1 MKSKIIIFISL
12 ITYILSDVSI
22 LSVETGACKDKKYTF
37 VIKANSNANLA
48 AGSAT
53 VTLASPESTT
63 PTCTFEAVSTTS
75 SGGSGGSS
83 ADSGS
88 TTGGGGNTSGGGSA
102 DGGNTS
108 GGGSS
113 ADGGNT
119 SGGGSADGGNTSGG
133 GSSADGGNTSG
144 GGSSA
149 DGGNTSGGGSSADGG
164 RRLDTGDFDITC
176 VITSKLDNADIKVQS
191 VAITSVTVS
200 AATGV
205 TYPLSINEKATCE
218 GTPSS
223 DTTTTNSGK
232 FNQISGFLV
241 LLILT
246 LF

>member
-12 ITYILSDVSI
+12 IAYILSDVSI
-22 LSVETGACKDKKYTF
+22 LSVATGACKDKKYTF
-37 VIKANSNANLA
+37 VIKANSNADLA

-53 VTLASPESTT
+53 VKLASPESTT

-75 SGGSGGSS
+75 SGGSDPSFGGSDPS
-83 ADSGS
+83 SGGSDPDPTSDGSDPDPSSGGSDPSSGGSDPDPTSDDNDSSSSSSETDPTSDDDTSSGS
-88 TTGGGGNTSGGGSA
+88 SDT
-102 DGGNTS
+102 DR
-108 GGGSS
+108 
-113 ADGGNT
+113 
-119 SGGGSADGGNTSGG
+119 
-133 GSSADGGNTSG
+133 
-144 GGSSA
+144 
-149 DGGNTSGGGSSADGG
+149 

-218 GTPSS
+218 GTASS
-223 DTTTTNSGK
+223 DSSTPDGDK
-232 FNQISGFLV
+232 FIQISGFLF

-246 LF
+246 AF

>member
-12 ITYILSDVSI
+12 IAYILSDVSI
-22 LSVETGACKDKKYTF
+22 LSVATGACKDKKYTF
-37 VIKANSNANLA
+37 VIKANSNADLA

-53 VTLASPESTT
+53 VKLASPESTT

-75 SGGSGGSS
+75 SGGGSS
-83 ADSGS
+83 SGDSG
-88 TTGGGGNTSGGGSA
+88 T
-102 DGGNTS
+102 

-113 ADGGNT
+113 
-119 SGGGSADGGNTSGG
+119 SGDSGTGG
-133 GSSADGGNTSG
+133 GSSSGDSDTG
-144 GGSSA
+144 GGSSSG
-149 DGGNTSGGGSSADGG
+149 DSDTGGGSSSGDSDTGGGSSSGDSGTGGGSSSGDSGTGG
-164 RRLDTGDFDITC
+164 RRLATGDFDITC

-218 GTPSS
+218 GTASS
-223 DTTTTNSGK
+223 DSSTPDGDK
-232 FNQISGFLV
+232 FIQISGFLF

-246 LF
+246 VF

>member
-12 ITYILSDVSI
+12 IAYILSDVSI
-22 LSVETGACKDKKYTF
+22 LSVATGACKDKKYTF
-37 VIKANSNANLA
+37 VIKANSNADLA

-53 VTLASPESTT
+53 VKLASPESTT

-75 SGGSGGSS
+75 SGGGSS
-83 ADSGS
+83 SGDSG
-88 TTGGGGNTSGGGSA
+88 T
-102 DGGNTS
+102 

-113 ADGGNT
+113 
-119 SGGGSADGGNTSGG
+119 SGDSGTGG
-133 GSSADGGNTSG
+133 GSSSGDSDTG
-144 GGSSA
+144 GGSSSG
-149 DGGNTSGGGSSADGG
+149 DSGTGGGSSSGDSDTGG
-164 RRLDTGDFDITC
+164 RRLATGDFDITC

-218 GTPSS
+218 GTASS
-223 DTTTTNSGK
+223 DSSTPDGDK
-232 FNQISGFLV
+232 FIQISGFLF

-246 LF
+246 VF

>member
-22 LSVETGACKDKKYTF
+22 LSVATGACKDKKYTF

-75 SGGSGGSS
+75 SGGSDPSSGGSDPS
-83 ADSGS
+83 
-88 TTGGGGNTSGGGSA
+88 SGGS
-102 DGGNTS
+102 DPDPSS
-108 GGGSS
+108 GGTDPDAS
-113 ADGGNT
+113 
-119 SGGGSADGGNTSGG
+119 SGGR
-133 GSSADGGNTSG
+133 
-144 GGSSA
+144 
-149 DGGNTSGGGSSADGG
+149 

-223 DTTTTNSGK
+223 ETTPTNNGK
-232 FNQISGFLV
+232 FIQISGFLF

>member
-22 LSVETGACKDKKYTF
+22 LSVATGACKDKKYTF

-75 SGGSGGSS
+75 SGGSDPSSGGSDPS
-83 ADSGS
+83 SGGSDPDPTSDGSDPDPSSGGSDPSSGGSDPDPTSDDNDSSSSSSETDPTSDDDTSSGS
-88 TTGGGGNTSGGGSA
+88 SDT
-102 DGGNTS
+102 DR
-108 GGGSS
+108 
-113 ADGGNT
+113 
-119 SGGGSADGGNTSGG
+119 
-133 GSSADGGNTSG
+133 
-144 GGSSA
+144 
-149 DGGNTSGGGSSADGG
+149 

-223 DTTTTNSGK
+223 ETTPTNNGK
-232 FNQISGFLV
+232 FIQISGFLF

>member
-1 MKSKIIIFISL
+1 MKSKIILFLTL
-12 ITYILSDVSI
+12 ITYILSAI
-22 LSVETGACKDKKYTF
+22 TTSVEKRTCSNNKYTF
-37 VIKANSNANLA
+37 VITANSDANIT

-75 SGGSGGSS
+75 SGGSDPSSGGSDPS
-83 ADSGS
+83 SGGSDPDPTSDDNDSSSSSSETDPTSDDDTSSGS
-88 TTGGGGNTSGGGSA
+88 SDT
-102 DGGNTS
+102 DR
-108 GGGSS
+108 
-113 ADGGNT
+113 
-119 SGGGSADGGNTSGG
+119 
-133 GSSADGGNTSG
+133 
-144 GGSSA
+144 
-149 DGGNTSGGGSSADGG
+149 

-223 DTTTTNSGK
+223 ETTPTNNGK
-232 FNQISGFLV
+232 FIQISGFLF